1 MKIEII
7 ELLNLV
13 HDNKAP
19 KKILYG
25 YCEYRFSEEENDYQN
40 NDGLYLF
47 EWLFENERDVLTK
60 KVEII
65 EEKPKKIEKISLL
78 ENYSVLCGTKYNSR
92 FLSNILTDNNKEL
105 NNIKAK
111 LNDVIETV
119 NYLLEKSDKDE

>member
-19 KKILYG
+19 KKVLYG

-47 EWLFENERDVLTK
+47 EWVFGNEC
-60 KVEII
+60 
-65 EEKPKKIEKISLL
+65 EK
-78 ENYSVLCGTKYNSR
+78 
-92 FLSNILTDNNKEL
+92 
-105 NNIKAK
+105 
-111 LNDVIETV
+111 
-119 NYLLEKSDKDE
+119 

>member
-19 KKILYG
+19 KKVLYG

-47 EWLFENERDVLTK
+47 EWVFGNECDALTK

-65 EEKPKKIEKISLL
+65 EEKPKKIDEWGNPPL
-78 ENYSVLCGTKYNSR
+78 
-92 FLSNILTDNNKEL
+92 KEL
-105 NNIKAK
+105 EQKELSKEELQTFLNVCINTQQELIKA
-111 LNDVIETV
+111 V
-119 NYLLEKSDKDE
+119 NYLLEESDKYE